1 MPFETGKPKT
11 GGRAKG
17 VLNHSTNNLKS
28 KIEGIVT
35 RSFETIENDLQ
46 DMDARDK
53 VGFILKLIPYLI
65 PTQKEQKI
73 SFDSL
78 TDEEIDNLI
87 NRLKN
92 PDND

>member
-17 VLNHSTNNLKS
+17 VANKSTLNLKS
-28 KIEGIVT
+28 TIQQIVEK
-35 RSFETIENDLQ
+35 SFETIEDDLQ
-46 DMDARDK
+46 DMETKDK

-78 TDEEIDNLI
+78 SDEEIDNLI

-92 PDND
+92 TDDE

>member
-17 VLNHSTNNLKS
+17 VQNHSTTNLKAT
-28 KIEGIVT
+28 IEGIVS
-35 RSFETIENDLQ
+35 RSFETIEEDLQ
-46 DMDARDK
+46 SMDARDK

-73 SFDSL
+73 SFENLS
-78 TDEEIDNLI
+78 DEAIDALI
-87 NRLKN
+87 DRLKSDEN
-92 PDND
+92 E